1 MGVLNREDYKDE
13 EVLKV
18 LYGYYNKHLKETNS
32 KQYPHFGRNHDIF
45 RDWLDGATQKD
56 LAPKYGVCRGRIGA
70 IIEQF
75 TWYYRR
81 ATTILAQIKS
91 GKRDPETYQRVFTE
105 EELEEMKRPLSDV
118 ESLGMSIRA
127 TNALKRAGYNNLKDL
142 ANISETRFM
151 SIRNLGI
158 KTAKEIKTLMNDFG
172 IEFMPEEEYNEK
184 VKKGTNECLKA
195 YGIKPEDDDDAEEEE
210 AEKDPVDDKVDEVN
224 KTFLEKCLDKMKSQ
238 DTIDKIMDEYASD
251 VRKAM
256 AGRRFNSYPWAT
268 NNTDNP
274 YVYDCAKAKILRSII
289 NYNDDALRHIN
300 HIQLNE
306 CSAAA
311 MLNHVEDIH
320 NIITEENIYIIKLRE
335 ILQKIPTI
343 VIDMPTSVYNM
354 TPLIMGF
361 RMFADIHSFNIR
373 YVVKD
378 IITPRNSP
386 IIIAIPK
393 EMSIQIMNEINYNF
407 SFLCKKYNVG
417 HPVPIEINV
426 AR

>member
-13 EVLKV
+13 EILQT
-18 LYGYYNKHLKETNS
+18 LYDYYKGYYEEHAIKN
-32 KQYPHFGRNHDIF
+32 YPNNFERDYIIF
-45 RDWLDGATQKD
+45 KKWIAGSTFRAIGGEHGIGVQRVSTICQLYSRRYQRAKNILQEIKDGK
-56 LAPKYGVCRGRIGA
+56 I
-70 IIEQF
+70 
-75 TWYYRR
+75 
-81 ATTILAQIKS
+81 
-91 GKRDPETYQRVFTE
+91 DPES
-105 EELEEMKRPLSDV
+105 LKRYDRADDRSPTHISV
-118 ESLGMSIRA
+118 LGMTVRSVNGLA
-127 TNALKRAGYNNLKDL
+127 RAGYTDLKDL
-142 ANISETRFM
+142 SNISEEKFRE
-151 SIRNLGI
+151 IRNLGDKSCEEI
-158 KTAKEIKTLMNDFG
+158 IGRMKEFG
-172 IEFMPEEEYNEK
+172 IEFKPKEEYNEK

-289 NYNDDALRHIN
+289 NYNDDALKHIN